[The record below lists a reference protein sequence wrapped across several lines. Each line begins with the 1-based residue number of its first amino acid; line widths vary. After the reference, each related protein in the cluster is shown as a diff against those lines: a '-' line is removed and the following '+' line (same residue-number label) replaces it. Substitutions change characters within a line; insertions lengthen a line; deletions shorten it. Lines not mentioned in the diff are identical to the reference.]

1 MSQEKVERY
10 KQEKA
15 NRKKNMKKEKTV
27 KALCKVGAWVVGIAI
42 VGAIG
47 YTSYNSYINRP
58 VEVTADMT
66 AFDEYV
72 TGINSEE

>member
-15 NRKKNMKKEKTV
+15 NRKKNMKKAKI
-27 KALCKVGAWVVGIAI
+27 KKNLCKIGAGIVVIL
-42 VGAIG
+42 VLGAFG
-47 YTSYNSYINRP
+47 YSSYQSYLMKP
-58 VEVTADMT
+58 VEVTADMR

-72 TGINSEE
+72 TGINAEE